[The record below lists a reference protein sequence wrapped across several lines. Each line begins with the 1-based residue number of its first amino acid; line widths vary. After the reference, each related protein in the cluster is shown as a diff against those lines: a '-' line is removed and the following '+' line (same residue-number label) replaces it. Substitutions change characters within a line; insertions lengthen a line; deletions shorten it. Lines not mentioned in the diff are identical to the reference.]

1 MHKIKTK
8 SPGKGISSKG
18 GKGKGGSKGDMPSS
32 KGKGKGDMPSSKGKG
47 KGDMPS
53 SKGMG
58 KGDMMSSK
66 GKGDDMPSSKGKG
79 KGNSKGKGEPSSKG
93 KGKKDGDTEAP
104 GKGSGTYPKCSCC
117 FEDDCDSQKEQN
129 LGLLIAYS
137 QAKESIV
144 KEKEP
149 RVLVKEKDRLK
160 VRALER
166 ARDLIKSHYVSDSS
180 CVWIY
185 KDTKGR
191 LWPWSSW
198 LALLPTT

>member
-47 KGDMPS
+47 KGD
-53 SKGMG
+53 
-58 KGDMMSSK
+58 
-66 GKGDDMPSSKGKG
+66 
-79 KGNSKGKGEPSSKG
+79 SKGKGEPSSKG

-104 GKGSGTYPKCSCC
+104 GKGSGTYRKCSCC

-166 ARDLIKSHYVSDSS
+166 ARDLIKSH
-180 CVWIY
+180 
-185 KDTKGR
+185 
-191 LWPWSSW
+191 
-198 LALLPTT
+198 

>member
-53 SKGMG
+53 SKG

-79 KGNSKGKGEPSSKG
+79 KGDSKGKGEPSSKG

-166 ARDLIKSHYVSDSS
+166 ARDLIKSH
-180 CVWIY
+180 
-185 KDTKGR
+185 
-191 LWPWSSW
+191 
-198 LALLPTT
+198 